1 MPKNGANTVIA
12 IMPVTNLSI
21 LFRRIGITMYT
32 YRIITAKTITPDAMT
47 QIGMMMPTI
56 GISIRSEKKKHAG
69 IMMIIMADTMIEV
82 ILGAAMTSTEV
93 STIREM
99 VTEKK
104 RIGKIEKINET

>member
-1 MPKNGANTVIA
+1 
-12 IMPVTNLSI
+12 
-21 LFRRIGITMYT
+21 
-32 YRIITAKTITPDAMT
+32 
-47 QIGMMMPTI
+47 
-56 GISIRSEKKKHAG
+56 
-69 IMMIIMADTMIEV
+69 MMIIMADTMIEV